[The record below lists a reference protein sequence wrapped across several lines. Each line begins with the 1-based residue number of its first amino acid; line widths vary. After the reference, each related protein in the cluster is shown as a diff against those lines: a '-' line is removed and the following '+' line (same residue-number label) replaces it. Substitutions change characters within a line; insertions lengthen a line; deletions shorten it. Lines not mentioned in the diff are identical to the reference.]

1 MDAFWDP
8 TVYVPREMLH
18 PSESSTR
25 KCLVVVISDL
35 FRDGEAKCPRRE
47 TKWTAGRVLMTAQER
62 CLVAVDSE
70 EIDIS
75 NVPLCWAIS
84 VF

>member
-1 MDAFWDP
+1 MMDAFWDP

-47 TKWTAGRVLMTAQER
+47 T
-62 CLVAVDSE
+62 
-70 EIDIS
+70 
-75 NVPLCWAIS
+75 
-84 VF
+84 